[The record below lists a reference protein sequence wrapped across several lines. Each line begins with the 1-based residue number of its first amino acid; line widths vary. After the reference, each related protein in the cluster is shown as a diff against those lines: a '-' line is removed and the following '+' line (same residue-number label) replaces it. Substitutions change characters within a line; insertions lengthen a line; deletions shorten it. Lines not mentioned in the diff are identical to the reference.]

1 VYGKRSVAEDGAQ
14 NIVATKCHRAGADR
28 VIDNKVGLID
38 SITNH
43 NGRKL
48 LFGITG
54 AG

>member
-1 VYGKRSVAEDGAQ
+1 VYGKRSVAKDGVQ
-14 NIVATKCHRAGADR
+14 NIVATECHRAGADR
-28 VIDNKVGLID
+28 VINNKVRPID
-38 SITNH
+38 SISGH